1 MGSCTTDPKAHAD
14 RGIATSLQAKA
25 IFHSGEA
32 HLHLIRSPWKALEGR
47 NSAEGGLMLDRKGR
61 AHDKYMYI
69 QTLLGELTQDSNK
82 AVSASS
88 SPVIQ
93 RGAMLRKQ
101 GFATTE
107 ITSAVQE
114 SCVSSSPSHT
124 EIIIPL
130 PLIQGRTMLLAYLI
144 FHFPRKRSWLLGWLA
159 ICYMHETATRQ
170 GLPKKNK
177 FSSHRN
183 HRKTHTYL

>member
-1 MGSCTTDPKAHAD
+1 MFVKERTCEILDFPVSTNHCQGQPEMGSCTTDPKAHAD
-14 RGIATSLQAKA
+14 RRIATSLQAKA

-32 HLHLIRSPWKALEGR
+32 HLHLIRSPCKALEGR

-61 AHDKYMYI
+61 AHDKYMYV
-69 QTLLGELTQDSNK
+69 QTLLGEFTQDSNK

-101 GFATTE
+101 GFTTTE

-144 FHFPRKRSWLLGWLA
+144 FHFPRKRSWLLG
-159 ICYMHETATRQ
+159 
-170 GLPKKNK
+170 
-177 FSSHRN
+177 
-183 HRKTHTYL
+183 

>member
-1 MGSCTTDPKAHAD
+1 MFVKERTCEILDSPVSTNHCQGQPGMGSCTTDPKAHAD
-14 RGIATSLQAKA
+14 RRIATSLQAKA

-32 HLHLIRSPWKALEGR
+32 HLHLIRSPCKALEGT

-61 AHDKYMYI
+61 AHDKYMYV
-69 QTLLGELTQDSNK
+69 QTLLREFTQDSNK
-82 AVSASS
+82 ASS
-88 SPVIQ
+88 LPVIQ

-101 GFATTE
+101 GFTTTE

-144 FHFPRKRSWLLGWLA
+144 FHFPRKRSWLLG
-159 ICYMHETATRQ
+159 
-170 GLPKKNK
+170 
-177 FSSHRN
+177 
-183 HRKTHTYL
+183 